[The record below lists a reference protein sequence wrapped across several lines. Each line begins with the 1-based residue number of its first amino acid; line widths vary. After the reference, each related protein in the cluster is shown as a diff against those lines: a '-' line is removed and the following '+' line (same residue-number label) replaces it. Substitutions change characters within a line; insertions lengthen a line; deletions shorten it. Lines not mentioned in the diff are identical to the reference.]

1 MPPWF
6 PENSRFLAILCQALN
21 QDEDAPAIALKTQ
34 SIGGAKDVRAMP
46 AYTVAEAARYL
57 CIPYPTLRS
66 WFAGIAGQFKP
77 VVRWE
82 AAGDRRLSFSNLVE
96 AHVLRALRTKHG
108 ISMPNV
114 RKAIHYVEEAEA
126 IDRLLL
132 HPDLRAGLGRLFL
145 KKYAELIELAP
156 STQHVIARALEQFL
170 EAVVQDPVGVPVK
183 LYPWIPDP
191 QVGPKR
197 SIVIDPEVSFGRPIT
212 SLRGI
217 STVVLADQF
226 DAGASID
233 DLADDYGLP
242 PEAIE
247 DALAFERAAA

>member
-1 MPPWF
+1 
-6 PENSRFLAILCQALN
+6 
-21 QDEDAPAIALKTQ
+21 
-34 SIGGAKDVRAMP
+34 MP
-46 AYTVAEAARYL
+46 AYPVAEAARYL
-57 CIPYPTLRS
+57 SMPSATLRS
-66 WFAGIAGQFKP
+66 WFAGIEGHFKT
-77 VVRWE
+77 VIRWE
-82 AAGDRRLSFSNLVE
+82 KSGDHRLSFSNLVE
-96 AHVLRALRTKHG
+96 AHVLRAVRTKHG

-114 RKAIHYVEEAEA
+114 RKAIRYVEDRER

-132 HPDLRAGLGRLFL
+132 HPGLRAGLGRLFL

-156 STQHVIARALEQFL
+156 STQHVIEKAFERYL

-191 QVGPKR
+191 IVGPKK
-197 SIVIDPEVSFGRPIT
+197 SIVIDPAVSFGRPVT

-217 STVVLADQF
+217 TTVVLADQF
-226 DAGASID
+226 DAGASIAE
-233 DLADDYGLP
+233 LADDYGLS